1 MIYYLCYVSIKKLG
15 DRNRLREAKKEES
28 TRHVVRR
35 ELRMEG
41 KKKSDEVEVPRKSML
56 FVFLKKAINC
66 IRKSSA

>member
-28 TRHVVRR
+28 TRHVV
-35 ELRMEG
+35 MEG